1 MQSLDRM
8 ESMDAINRQNR
19 KRRNDGV
26 DNPMLT
32 GRDPSGMLRSGQS
45 EVDYLHFGRDMGLPW
60 LPYAFTRTCA
70 FCGITGVV
78 LDRKQMMPLQFLET
92 FLDKACCKTPFVYN
106 VLYQMCS
113 DVAMEMEE
121 AIKWQMVHENIIPD
135 WSRCRIIVC
144 SSCMTQVSR
153 HSFPS
158 PNLFA
163 PLG

>member
-1 MQSLDRM
+1 MLD
-8 ESMDAINRQNR
+8 SMDAINRQNR

-32 GRDPSGMLRSGQS
+32 GRGPSGMMMQSGQGS
-45 EVDYLHFGRDMGLPW
+45 QSKVDYLHFGRDMGLPW
-60 LPYAFTRTCA
+60 LPYAFTQTCA

-106 VLYQMCS
+106 ILYQMCS
-113 DVAMEMEE
+113 DVTMEMEE
-121 AIKWQMVHENIIPD
+121 AIKWQAMNEKIIPD

-144 SSCMTQVSR
+144 SSCMTQVR
-153 HSFPS
+153 Q
-158 PNLFA
+158 LF
-163 PLG
+163 